1 MQLETIFKDAL
12 LNPLHLSID
21 FTDMIRRL
29 RICLVQGN
37 FSAAWEEL
45 GEENEL
51 SDAFSLPMKSLEE
64 AVKNITL
71 YLGLQVSFPPV
82 SGAGSDFA
90 NPVTWTMQTCK
101 LLGNVS
107 STCRE
112 QCYKTTVSRLPLNL
126 HRNVRKKG
134 RIGSSQG

>member
-1 MQLETIFKDAL
+1 MWVYRHAL
-12 LNPLHLSID
+12 IK
-21 FTDMIRRL
+21 F
-29 RICLVQGN
+29 VFQGN

-82 SGAGSDFA
+82 FRSDFA
-90 NPVTWTMQTCK
+90 NPSRIVTFWFALEKCK
-101 LLGNVS
+101 
-107 STCRE
+107 
-112 QCYKTTVSRLPLNL
+112 
-126 HRNVRKKG
+126 
-134 RIGSSQG
+134 I

>member
-1 MQLETIFKDAL
+1 MF
-12 LNPLHLSID
+12 
-21 FTDMIRRL
+21 
-29 RICLVQGN
+29 QGN

-82 SGAGSDFA
+82 FRTRSRVRFCK
-90 NPVTWTMQTCK
+90 PFVFVTFWFTVEKCK
-101 LLGNVS
+101 
-107 STCRE
+107 
-112 QCYKTTVSRLPLNL
+112 
-126 HRNVRKKG
+126 
-134 RIGSSQG
+134 I

>member
-1 MQLETIFKDAL
+1 
-12 LNPLHLSID
+12 
-21 FTDMIRRL
+21 
-29 RICLVQGN
+29 VQGN

-82 SGAGSDFA
+82 FRSRVRFCKSSNWDDA
-90 NPVTWTMQTCK
+90 NLQVTWSGVINLQRTMLQDYDFSFTMTLGPMPAK
-101 LLGNVS
+101 L
-107 STCRE
+107 E
-112 QCYKTTVSRLPLNL
+112 VSR
-126 HRNVRKKG
+126 
-134 RIGSSQG
+134 